1 MNAAEPLRIAA
12 FDNRYARLPPGFF
25 VRQRPTPVAQPR
37 LLVFNHALAGALGL
51 RLDGLDDQALAALFS
66 GNVLA
71 EGSDPLA
78 MAYAGHQFGS
88 FVPQLGDGRAI
99 LLGEILDRDGR
110 RRDLQL
116 KGAGRTPY
124 SRRGDGRAALGPVLR
139 EYLLS
144 EHLHALGIPA
154 TRALAAVA
162 TGETVLRERP
172 LPGAILTRV
181 AASHIRVGTFQFL
194 RARGDLDGLRQL
206 ADHVIDRHYPQVR
219 DQAQPY
225 RALLRAVAQAQA
237 ALVAQWLSVGFVH
250 GVMNTDNMAVS
261 GETIDFGPC
270 AFLEH
275 YDPDAVFSAI
285 DEGGRY
291 AYSRQG
297 PIAQWNILCLAEA
310 LLPLLDAQHER
321 AVDSA
326 NEEIGAFAPAFE
338 ALWLERM
345 RAKLGLARAAAG
357 DAALVDDWL
366 ALLYAARADF
376 TLSFR
381 ELCAAAADPNEAGP
395 RARCADAAAYD
406 RWILRWRQRLQAEE
420 RAPAECARAMR
431 ACNPAYIARNHR
443 VEQALDAAIERG
455 DLAPF
460 HRLLAVLSRPYEE
473 QAESAAYALAAA
485 PGEAVLR
492 TFCGT

>member
-1 MNAAEPLRIAA
+1 MIAADPIRIAA
-12 FDNRYARLPPGFF
+12 FDNTYARLPPAFF
-25 VRQRPTPVAQPR
+25 ARQQPTPVLQPR
-37 LLVFNHALAGALGL
+37 LLLFNDALAGALGL
-51 RLDGLDDQALAALFS
+51 QLEGLDRQTLAALFS

-71 EGSDPLA
+71 AGSDPLA
-78 MAYAGHQFGS
+78 MAYAGHQFGG

-99 LLGEILDRDGR
+99 LLGEILDREGR
-110 RRDLQL
+110 RHDLQL
-116 KGAGRTPY
+116 KGAGCTPF

-144 EHLHALGIPA
+144 EHMHALGIPA

-181 AASHIRVGTFQFL
+181 AASHIRVGTFQFF

-206 ADHVIDRHYPQVR
+206 ADYVIERHYPQVR
-219 DQAQPY
+219 AAPQPY
-225 RALLRAVAQAQA
+225 RALLRAVARAQA
-237 ALVAQWLSVGFVH
+237 ALVAQWLAVGFVH

-291 AYSRQG
+291 AYARQG

-321 AVDSA
+321 AVDCA

-338 ALWLERM
+338 AQRLERM
-345 RAKLGLARAAAG
+345 RAKLGLAEARPG
-357 DAALVDDWL
+357 DGALVDDWL
-366 ALLYAARADF
+366 GLLHAARADF

-381 ELCAAAADPNEAGP
+381 ELCAAAASPAAAGP
-395 RARCADAAAYD
+395 RARFADAAAYD
-406 RWILRWRQRLQAEE
+406 NWIARWRERLQAED
-420 RAPAECARAMR
+420 RAPAERARTMLG
-431 ACNPAYIARNHR
+431 CNPAYVARNHR
-443 VEQALDAAIERG
+443 VEQALDAAIDRG

-460 HRLLAVLSRPYEE
+460 RRLLDVVCRPYEE
-473 QAESAAYALAAA
+473 QPESADYALAAA